1 MLASFQRRCYGTD
14 MSVLKTVRK
23 RMPAEERREQV
34 LKIAADVFAR
44 KGYRVASVT
53 DIVDGAGIG
62 RGTFYLYFDSKKEV
76 FLELIERYFSDFAL
90 MLIENHKQLE
100 EAISNNVD
108 VVPVWR
114 ENMIRILKYHRENPD
129 ITSVVYRDALGSDE
143 DFSERVNELSGL
155 ARKHLLEEF
164 SLLQRHGLIRPC
176 DLNVVSSIAMGATV
190 YVIMEYVVMG
200 GRRRIEKLADEMI
213 EYHIRALSRAGAD
226 VDEGRRGNIS
236 AKTKT
241 KKGRGAL

>member
-1 MLASFQRRCYGTD
+1 

-34 LKIAADVFAR
+34 LEVAAGVFAR

-76 FLELIERYFSDFAL
+76 FLELIERYFSDFAI
-90 MLIENHKQLE
+90 MLVENHKRLE
-100 EAISNNVD
+100 EAINDNVD

-114 ENMIRILKYHRENPD
+114 ENIIRILKYHRENPD
-129 ITSVVYRDALGSDE
+129 ITSVVYRDALGCDE

-155 ARKHLLEEF
+155 AGKHLLEEF

-190 YVIMEYVVMG
+190 YVIMEHVVMA
-200 GRRRIEKLADEMI
+200 GRRRIEELADEMI
-213 EYHIRALSRAGAD
+213 EYHTRALAKRGSRIGEIEA
-226 VDEGRRGNIS
+226 VKR
-236 AKTKT
+236 
-241 KKGRGAL
+241 KGKGGS

>member
-1 MLASFQRRCYGTD
+1 MLTPFRGRCYGTG
-14 MSVLKTVRK
+14 MSVMKTVRK
-23 RMPAEERREQV
+23 RLPAEERREQV
-34 LKIAADVFAR
+34 LEVAADVFSK

-90 MLIENHKQLE
+90 ILVENHKRLE
-100 EAISNNVD
+100 EAINKNVD
-108 VVPVWR
+108 VIPVWR

-129 ITSVVYRDALGSDE
+129 ITSVVYRDALGCDE

-155 ARKHLLEEF
+155 AGKHLLEEF
-164 SLLQRHGLIRPC
+164 SLLQRHGLIRSC

-190 YVIMEYVVMG
+190 YVIMEYVVKG
-200 GRRRIEKLADEMI
+200 SRRRIGELADEMI
-213 EYHIRALSRAGAD
+213 EYHVRALTRAGAD
-226 VDEGRRGNIS
+226 VDEGKRGNVS
-236 AKTKT
+236 AKAKT
-241 KKGRGAL
+241 KKGRGTR